1 LQNVPVLDKA
11 HGGFEFWR
19 QEAVGAW
26 AGNCFSQT
34 LFNGAGY
41 FGWLKWC
48 A

>member
-26 AGNCFSQT
+26 AGNGF
-34 LFNGAGY
+34 A
-41 FGWLKWC
+41 
-48 A
+48 